1 MPVYED
7 IDKLRAKLTEH
18 FDKNTVSLLEQFIK
32 RNIELHEENCD
43 AFAEEE
49 E

>member
-1 MPVYED
+1 MPTYED
-7 IDKLRAKLTEH
+7 LDKLRVKLTERL
-18 FDKNTVSLLEQFIK
+18 DKVTMDLLEQFIK